1 MFLFLLLFSMAPEL
15 YNKEKYNEKVDIYS
29 FGIVLYELF
38 TEREPYAEE
47 IKKYGAN
54 ENVWSSISSI
64 IYRFYTTL
72 WIIIWGLP
80 SPAIWLILVYL
91 LFIIVHL

>member
-15 YNKEKYNEKVDIYS
+15 LIEIFAINESMAKVIKSLRYNEKVDIYS

-38 TEREPYAEE
+38 TERQAYAEE

-54 ENVWSSISSI
+54 ENV
-64 IYRFYTTL
+64 
-72 WIIIWGLP
+72 
-80 SPAIWLILVYL
+80 
-91 LFIIVHL
+91 

>member
-1 MFLFLLLFSMAPEL
+1 MNVLFLLLFSTAPEL

-38 TEREPYAEE
+38 TERQAYAEV

-64 IYRFYTTL
+64 IYRL
-72 WIIIWGLP
+72 
-80 SPAIWLILVYL
+80 SLIL
-91 LFIIVHL
+91 FATT

>member
-1 MFLFLLLFSMAPEL
+1 MAPEL

-47 IKKYGAN
+47 IKRFDSQK
-54 ENVWSSISSI
+54 VWSSISSI

-80 SPAIWLILVYL
+80 YLEIWLILVYL

>member
-1 MFLFLLLFSMAPEL
+1 MAPEL
-15 YNKEKYNEKVDIYS
+15 YSKEKYNEKVDIYS
-29 FGIVLYELF
+29 FGIVLYQLF

-64 IYRFYTTL
+64 IYRL
-72 WIIIWGLP
+72 
-80 SPAIWLILVYL
+80 SLIL
-91 LFIIVHL
+91 FATT

>member
-1 MFLFLLLFSMAPEL
+1 MNVLFLLLFSTAPEL

-38 TEREPYAEE
+38 TERQAYAEE

-54 ENVWSSISSI
+54 ENV
-64 IYRFYTTL
+64 
-72 WIIIWGLP
+72 
-80 SPAIWLILVYL
+80 
-91 LFIIVHL
+91 